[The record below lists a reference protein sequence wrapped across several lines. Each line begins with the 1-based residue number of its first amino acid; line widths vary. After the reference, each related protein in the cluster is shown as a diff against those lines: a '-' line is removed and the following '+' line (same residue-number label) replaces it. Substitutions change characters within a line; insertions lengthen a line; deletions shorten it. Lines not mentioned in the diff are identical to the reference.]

1 MNPDPDLVLASQD
14 YRKLERT
21 HLKAGFREGVEQGK
35 EDITRQGFQSG
46 YKAGVEASIRWGR
59 LHGRLSS
66 VEMYLQQQNVPLS
79 EELFILKK
87 KVERW
92 REDVGTKGDGR
103 EEVSDMRE
111 FCEVVENVK
120 VTDNLK
126 SIEQQLEDIIIN
138 KLS

>member
-1 MNPDPDLVLASQD
+1 
-14 YRKLERT
+14 
-21 HLKAGFREGVEQGK
+21 
-35 EDITRQGFQSG
+35 
-46 YKAGVEASIRWGR
+46 
-59 LHGRLSS
+59 
-66 VEMYLQQQNVPLS
+66 MYLQQQNVPLS